1 MHEIILLVSPKLGSR
16 KKLPEIL
23 SRGWAGLAKE
33 DCKSRIFVKEIA
45 KNVPPAYFLLV
56 IARKLIIEPTYS
68 RTITNHLAGERTLCV
83 MFPFINYF

>member
-1 MHEIILLVSPKLGSR
+1 MHEIILLASPRFESH

-23 SRGWAGLAKE
+23 SLGWAGLAKE

-68 RTITNHLAGERTLCV
+68 RTITNHLAGERLFV
-83 MFPFINYF
+83 